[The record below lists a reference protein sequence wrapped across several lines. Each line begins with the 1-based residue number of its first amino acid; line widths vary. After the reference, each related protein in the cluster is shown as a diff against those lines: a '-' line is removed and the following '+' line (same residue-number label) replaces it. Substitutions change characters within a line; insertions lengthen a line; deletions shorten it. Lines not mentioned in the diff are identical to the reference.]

1 MTRVLLADDQAVVRA
16 GLRTILE
23 IDDAIEVVGE
33 ANDGHEAV
41 TLTQAL
47 DPDVVMMD
55 IRMPALDGIK
65 ATERLMAAG
74 TRAKVLMLT
83 TYGLDEY
90 VYAALRAGAAGFMLK
105 TEPPARLCEA
115 VHVVAAGDALLGSE
129 TTRLL
134 IERYLS
140 EPPASMRPESR
151 LNELTPREQEVLL
164 EVAHGRSNDEIAR
177 VLFIAPGTV
186 KTHITHILTKLG
198 LRDRVQAVIFAYETG
213 LIRRGPSNRY

>member
-23 IDDAIEVVGE
+23 TDEAIEVVAE
-33 ANDGHEAV
+33 ANDGREAV

-55 IRMPALDGIK
+55 IRMPVLDGIK
-65 ATERLMAAG
+65 ATERLISAG

-140 EPPASMRPESR
+140 ELPASLQSASR
-151 LNELTPREQEVLL
+151 LDELTSRE
-164 EVAHGRSNDEIAR
+164 
-177 VLFIAPGTV
+177 
-186 KTHITHILTKLG
+186 
-198 LRDRVQAVIFAYETG
+198 
-213 LIRRGPSNRY
+213 LIRRGASDR

>member
-23 IDDAIEVVGE
+23 TDEAIEVVGE
-33 ANDGHEAV
+33 ANDGQEAV

-55 IRMPALDGIK
+55 IRMPVLDGIK
-65 ATERLMAAG
+65 ATERLVSAG

-140 EPPASMRPESR
+140 EPPARRSASR
-151 LNELTPREQEVLL
+151 LDELTSREQEVLL
-164 EVAHGRSNDEIAR
+164 ELAHGRSNDEIGR
-177 VLFIAPGTV
+177 VLFIERGTV
-186 KTHITHILTKLG
+186 KTHVTHILTKLG
-198 LRDRVQAVIFAYETG
+198 LRDRVQAVVFAYEAG
-213 LIRRGPSNRY
+213 LVRRGACDRR

>member
-23 IDDAIEVVGE
+23 IDEAIEVVGE
-33 ANDGHEAV
+33 ANNGQQAV

-55 IRMPALDGIK
+55 IRMPMLDGIK
-65 ATERLMAAG
+65 ATERLMSTG
-74 TRAKVLMLT
+74 TRAKVLILT

-129 TTRLL
+129 ATRLL

-140 EPPASMRPESR
+140 EPPAGKQSASR
-151 LNELTPREQEVLL
+151 LDELTSREQEVLL
-164 EVAHGRSNDEIAR
+164 ELAHGRSNEEIGR
-177 VLFIAPGTV
+177 VLFIGPGTV
-186 KTHITHILTKLG
+186 KTHVTHILTKLG
-198 LRDRVQAVIFAYETG
+198 LRDRVQAVVFAYETG
-213 LIRRGPSNRY
+213 LIRRGASDRR